1 MEVVITKAKSIT
13 VDCNNVDKK
22 LRQILDMTEDE
33 ADFHMKQSAFL
44 YQLAIHTT
52 PKSHHCLSMRLTVEY
67 FKSPPPD
74 MEVQQHEKYMNPAL
88 QHYVIFSKN
97 VLASTVVINS
107 TVMHA
112 EVRFVIL
119 LYTLRFVNSLV
130 YEFLI
135 VKFGNNT
142 DRVSYRFSG

>member
-1 MEVVITKAKSIT
+1 MEVAISKAKSVT
-13 VDCNNVDKK
+13 LDCNNVDKK

-33 ADFHMKQSAFL
+33 ADFHTRQSAFL
-44 YQLAIHTT
+44 YQVSIHTT

-67 FKSPPPD
+67 FKSPLD

-107 TVMHA
+107 TVMHT
-112 EVRFVIL
+112 EVRFVNPL
-119 LYTLRFVNSLV
+119 MCTF
-130 YEFLI
+130 
-135 VKFGNNT
+135 
-142 DRVSYRFSG
+142 